1 MRVAVMS
8 AILLMLMSGLGPA
21 MVASAQ
27 AAPTDAIYINEI
39 YVSPNNEQFDGIDW
53 NGDGEIG
60 RYSNQFVEIHNPTG
74 SPVDI
79 GGWWIDDI
87 SESGSPMCSIAWS
100 TVIDSGAYI
109 VFYRA
114 QTNIEFDYFDGDT
127 VSISDMSGN
136 LIDSVSYGPEDSE
149 YGIPYGYDSS
159 GNWAKLS
166 EGSPTPG
173 GSNDQEWGGANH
185 LQGNCYPPQD
195 HVHNGEYVLEGRVVT
210 MVSESDVIEDG
221 RVLVRDGIIEAV
233 WSAAEGAPATAAG
246 VMSIPTSGTIYP
258 GFIDPHNHA
267 KYNLIPLWDH
277 GTDGWD
283 NRYQWQAYS
292 GYSDAK
298 DIGCSLYDSSAM
310 RFAELR
316 AVAGGNTALQ
326 GSSTSSTD
334 TFETMLARNI
344 ELYNFGK
351 DYIHTKVTELESD
364 YSGQHIKDGNSSGDL
379 DAWFLHLAEG
389 VDESSRAEFD
399 ILVANDLLVGEVVIV
414 HGTGLTQTELS
425 ALGDVGGSLAW
436 SPTSNLLLYGDTTD
450 IATAKAEGVNIMI
463 GPDWGPSG
471 SKSSMHELKT
481 ADWWDDNVLGGVFT
495 DYELV
500 QAITTNIVDAIG
512 WSEHTGRIQEG
523 LAADLVVL
531 DTFRSDPYRNVVDA
545 IDPDVRL
552 VVVGGLAIYGDVDIM
567 QAMDNEVEIIQGV
580 GFTKATDITYDGV
593 PEAQQTYAEMLTA
606 LQECNQGAGVPI
618 EYLFTLG
625 DERYF
630 DVLNN
635 SLTFQSGRT
644 IDLWGDYY
652 DVELNEDGH
661 RVDGT
666 VAGADP
672 IDTTPPSNSGSENTE
687 NACSDGVDNDG
698 DSFVDCDDYDCSDT
712 TVCGGEPEPEPEP
725 EPELPVLWA
734 TYGPRGGTVSHLT
747 TIDEG
752 IHLEECE
759 STEATLSDA
768 NVPTTPA
775 SKVLL
780 CGAIIIV
787 MQPTDECIEA
797 DGSFCNLEVAEAI
810 AVPARLCSD
819 AGSYPDE
826 MTCRAAWSFID
837 AEDGGPAPEP
847 ESEPEDEPWMDGPFY
862 WIAIFAA
869 LVVIVGSIGVVNSN
883 LRSRANNE
891 PSVLVSEE
899 E

>member
-1 MRVAVMS
+1 MRAS
-8 AILLMLMSGLGPA
+8 AIASILLMLMMSLGPA

-27 AAPTDAIYINEI
+27 TAPTDAIYINEI
-39 YVSPNNEQFDGIDW
+39 LVSPNNEQYDGTDW
-53 NGDGEIG
+53 NGDGSMG
-60 RYSNQFVEIHNPTG
+60 TYNDQFLELHNPT
-74 SPVDI
+74 SDAIDI
-79 GGWWIDDI
+79 GGWWLDDI
-87 SESGSPMCSIAWS
+87 SDGGSPACSIGWG
-100 TVIDSGAYI
+100 TVLEAGAYI
-109 VFYRA
+109 AFYRSW
-114 QTNIEFDYFDGDT
+114 TGIEFDFWEGDT
-127 VSISDMSGN
+127 IRLLDGSGTEM
-136 LIDSVSYGPEDSE
+136 DSVSYGPEDSDWDV
-149 YGIPYGYDSS
+149 PYGYDSS

-166 EGSPTPG
+166 DGSPTPG
-173 GSNDQEWGGANH
+173 GANDLEWGGANH

-195 HVHNGEYVLEGRVVT
+195 HVHSGEYILEGRVVT
-210 MVSESDVIEDG
+210 MVSESDIIEDG
-221 RVLVRDGIIEAV
+221 RILVRDGMIEAV
-233 WSAAEGAPATAAG
+233 WSAEEGAPATAAG
-246 VMSIPTSGTIYP
+246 VISIQTSGTIYP

-277 GTDGWD
+277 GTNGWD
-283 NRYQWQAYS
+283 NRYQWQSYS
-292 GYSDAK
+292 GYADAK

-326 GSSTSSTD
+326 GSSTSHTD

-364 YSGQHIKDGNSSGDL
+364 YSGQHIKDGNSSGEL

-389 VDESSRAEFD
+389 IDESSRAEFD
-399 ILVANDLLVGEVVIV
+399 ILVENDLLVGEVVII
-414 HGTGLTQTELS
+414 HGTALTQNELS

-463 GPDWGPSG
+463 GPDWAPSG

-481 ADWWDDNVLGGVFT
+481 ADWWDENVLGDVFT

-500 QAITTNIVDAIG
+500 QTITTNIVDAIG

-523 LAADLVVL
+523 LTADLVVL

-552 VVVGGLAIYGDVDIM
+552 VVVGGLAVYGDVDIM
-567 QAMDNEVEIIQGV
+567 QAMDDEVEIIQGV

-666 VAGADP
+666 VAGAGP
-672 IDTTPPSNSGSENTE
+672 IDTTPPSNDGSEDTE
-687 NACSDGVDNDG
+687 SACSDGVDNDG
-698 DSFVDCDDYDCSDT
+698 DPYVDCDDYDCSET
-712 TVCGGEPEPEPEP
+712 TVCGGEGNQAEVP
-725 EPELPVLWA
+725 EPELPVLWP
-734 TYGPRGGTVSHLT
+734 TYGPRGGTISHPT
-747 TIDEG
+747 TIEEG

-759 STEATLSDA
+759 SSEVALSEA
-768 NVPTTPA
+768 NVPTIPA
-775 SKVLL
+775 SKILL
-780 CGAIIIV
+780 CGAIMVV
-787 MQPTDECIEA
+787 MQPTDGCIEA
-797 DGSFCNLEVAEAI
+797 GGSFCNLEVADAVAI
-810 AVPARLCSD
+810 PAHLCTD

-826 MTCRAAWSFID
+826 VTCRAAWSFID
-837 AEDGGPAPEP
+837 AEED
-847 ESEPEDEPWMDGPFY
+847 ESEPEPEPEPEDASWMDGPLY
-862 WIAIFAA
+862 WAAIFFS
-869 LVVIVGSIGVVNSN
+869 LVVVVGSIGVINSN
-883 LRSRANNE
+883 IRSRISSE